1 MQMKEEESIDLMK
14 KLQLAS
20 SFSSQGEAFENL
32 SPAIEGLNSI
42 KEHFAGMKTF
52 QKIQLKWSRLIM
64 YNS

>member
-32 SPAIEGLNSI
+32 SQAIEGLNSI

-52 QKIQLKWSRLIM
+52 QKIQLK
-64 YNS
+64 